1 MLPEWL
7 LASPP
12 PQCPIAADSQFLLGS
27 DPLQRLAIGQY
38 PT

>member
-7 LASPP
+7 LASPL
-12 PQCPIAADSQFLLGS
+12 PQCPIVADSLFLLVS
-27 DPLQRLAIGQY
+27 DPLQRLAIDQY